1 MEGVMKHARIVV
13 SALVAPALASLAS
26 AMTITGITP
35 SAVKVKVRQPITFT
49 LTGSGVP
56 TKGFAQCFFVVNFG
70 DGDAK
75 PGPED
80 LVGGSFAGGSANLEP
95 FSYSG
100 AGTFTVTVSPRQAGD
115 PPYLPGGTVEEWRGW
130 EFKMQGEGVQPCD
143 GSASAT
149 VTVWD
154 PYSVHH
160 RVLTNLPPGSAALK
174 GPSKPGGGPV
184 ETTELKPG
192 SAVALNPQPLPPG
205 PMHTESLRTGAGATG
220 GNGATMVRTVPL
232 VRSVALT
239 PSPVHEGQPVQIAIT
254 ADQGCNAVLI
264 TWGDGTTQDQALAP
278 HGRPLERPIQHV
290 YRTVGAKTVKA
301 SGEHG
306 CLGTASAALNVTVPL
321 VRPAGSAVQA
331 VHH

>member
-1 MEGVMKHARIVV
+1 MNHAR
-13 SALVAPALASLAS
+13 LVFAVLSVLTVAALASAV
-26 AMTITGITP
+26 TITGIAP
-35 SAVKVKVRQPITFT
+35 STVKVKVGQPVTFT
-49 LTGSGVP
+49 LTATGVP
-56 TKGFAQCFFVVNFG
+56 TQGHAMCFFRLVPGTG
-70 DGDAK
+70 DWGYL
-75 PGPED
+75 GPEIMPGGF
-80 LVGGSFAGGSANLEP
+80 VGGTAALHAIT
-95 FSYSG
+95 YAK
-100 AGTFTVTVSPRQAGD
+100 AGTFTVSVIPRAGRETGSAQD
-115 PPYLPGGTVEEWRGW
+115 PLLMAIEDQYMSW
-130 EFKMQGEGVQPCD
+130 GVQPCQ
-143 GSASAT
+143 GTATAT
-149 VTVWD
+149 VSVWD
-154 PYSVHH
+154 PSSVRHPLNTH
-160 RVLTNLPPGSAALK
+160 LSPGSAALK